1 MDQNEQQIEVHE
13 FRRSFSTIDGERREL
28 SMKLKFHDMRS
39 IKDRREQ
46 VMELFYTH
54 KSRICD
60 IAFVMKIP
68 KTTVRRWVK
77 YPETRRQPGRPTYLD
92 PEDTEK
98 LFSTYIAERTSQQD
112 PPSPHEVV
120 EEVSRSLIYV
130 ADQHRFPISSGDKIE
145 KRSNRRGFRR
155 AS

>member
-1 MDQNEQQIEVHE
+1 MCSYHVDANLTDREEYSRYLCVNLARITNSNHITVMDQIEVRE
-13 FRRSFSTIDGERREL
+13 FRCSFPTTDGEGLEL

-54 KSRICD
+54 KARICD

-77 YPETRRQPGRPTYLD
+77 YPETRR
-92 PEDTEK
+92 
-98 LFSTYIAERTSQQD
+98 
-112 PPSPHEVV
+112 
-120 EEVSRSLIYV
+120 
-130 ADQHRFPISSGDKIE
+130 
-145 KRSNRRGFRR
+145 
-155 AS
+155 